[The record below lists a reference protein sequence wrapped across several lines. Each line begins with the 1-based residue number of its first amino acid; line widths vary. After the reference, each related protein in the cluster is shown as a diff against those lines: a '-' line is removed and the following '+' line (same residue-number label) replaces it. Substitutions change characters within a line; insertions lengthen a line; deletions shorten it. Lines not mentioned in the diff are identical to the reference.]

1 MTRLE
6 AERREERAAQGAAE
20 RRTAAIELIEA
31 SDEREK
37 GERTVIFVSRAC
49 VI

>member
-31 SDEREK
+31 SNRGKKGREQ
-37 GERTVIFVSRAC
+37 
-49 VI
+49 